1 MIAYARRLFAVCV
14 QPSRRLRFFGGAA
27 LVMSFLLL
35 QPTHYAYCDT
45 IVSGSMESAR
55 VEAHNSSVA
64 EVLNAL
70 SKALPIRY
78 RTSVELNH
86 AVAGTFEGPA
96 LKILSH
102 VLQKYDYVVRR
113 SAAGQLEVV
122 VIKLGGR
129 DSSKVSST
137 ITSTASQG
145 YPATEVNTGNPTVKG
160 GPYPHPQWRARS
172 YSRTIQPKTTS
183 TP

>member
-1 MIAYARRLFAVCV
+1 MIACARPLFAACI
-14 QPSRRLRFFGGAA
+14 QASRRLQFGIAA
-27 LVMSFLLL
+27 AAMPLLLL
-35 QPTHYAYCDT
+35 QPVHPAYSDT

-55 VEAHNSSVA
+55 VEAHDSSVA
-64 EVLNAL
+64 EVLDAL

-78 RTSVELNH
+78 RTTIELNR

-96 LKILSH
+96 LKILSR
-102 VLQKYDYVVRR
+102 VLQEYDYLARHN
-113 SAAGQLEVV
+113 AGGELEVV

-129 DSSKVSST
+129 DSSKVIST
-137 ITSTASQG
+137 VPSTASQG
-145 YPATEVNTGNPTVKG
+145 YPATEVNTGNPAVKG

-172 YSRTIQPKTTS
+172 YSRSIQPKTTS